1 MNAVSTKVLL
11 RFFFCLQSA
20 PFARFIFTFVR
31 SRHVFEC
38 MLCTLWTHTRGIK
51 GNVTFYLACY
61 ARLQVQIMP
70 YYMRLQVQN
79 MAYYMRLRVQNMP
92 YYMRLRV
99 QNMQYYMRLQVQ
111 NMPYYMRLRVQNNGL
126 GGKWADFW
134 RKKKMAQHYFCTDC
148 IHFPFGLFN
157 VFLPI
162 AIGYLLAGWQKLWG
176 VFFFFFFGGGG
187 QLLVY

>member
-99 QNMQYYMRLQVQ
+99 QN
-111 NMPYYMRLRVQNNGL
+111 NGL

-148 IHFPFGLFN
+148 IHF
-157 VFLPI
+157 
-162 AIGYLLAGWQKLWG
+162 LLACLMFSSQLQLAICWLADKHFEE
-176 VFFFFFFGGGG
+176 FFFFFFLGEGGSSWSTRPF
-187 QLLVY
+187 LVFCRWQCKCKV